1 MKSKLRRI
9 TVALDEKIAGW
20 ARMEAARSG
29 TSVSYLLGAIL
40 KERMLQS
47 HDYQR
52 TMRRALARRAFL
64 TMEGRYLSRTEAH
77 DRSGLR

>member
-9 TVALDEKIAGW
+9 TVALDEKIARW

-29 TSVSYLLGAIL
+29 TSVSYLLRAIL
-40 KERMLQS
+40 KECMLHN

-52 TMRRALARRAFL
+52 AMRRALARRAFL
-64 TMEGRYLSRTEAH
+64 TMEGRYLSRAEAP
-77 DRSGLR
+77 DRAGLR